1 MNLKEL
7 GTDGNV
13 TEANLIKAK
22 LEPFGIEAM
31 VQADVMT
38 DSIPTLE
45 WVHGVKVLVK
55 EEDLGDAYEVLE
67 RMLPA
72 GGQPDDPQ

>member
-1 MNLKEL
+1 MQLKQL
-7 GTDGNV
+7 GTYANV

-22 LEPFGIEAM
+22 LEVHGIEAM

-45 WVHGVKVLVK
+45 WVHGVSVLVR
-55 EEDLGDAYEVLE
+55 EDDLASASEVLE
-67 RMLPA
+67 RMLPS
-72 GGQPDDPQ
+72 GE

>member
-1 MNLKEL
+1 MTLKQL
-7 GTDGNV
+7 GTYANV

-22 LEPFGIEAM
+22 LETYGIEAM

-45 WVHGVKVLVK
+45 WVHGVSVLVR
-55 EEDLGDAYEVLE
+55 EEDLAGAYEVLE
-67 RMLPA
+67 RMLPS
-72 GGQPDDPQ
+72 GD